1 MKRIGK
7 IAAAVATVGALALGA
22 ATPSQ
27 ARHGR
32 HAAARTAR
40 PHHGTAHTRYRT
52 ARPYYGNAYDYAP
65 RSGSFSGGA
74 QGGCFKS
81 PASLSYTMCQ

>member
-1 MKRIGK
+1 MKRIVK
-7 IAAAVATVGALALGA
+7 YAAAVAMVGALALVA

-40 PHHGTAHTRYRT
+40 PHYGT
-52 ARPYYGNAYDYAP
+52 ARPYYGYAYDYAP
-65 RSGSFSGGA
+65 RSGNFGNGFGGGA

-81 PASLSYTMCQ
+81 PASLSYTMCD